1 MMEKL
6 TGKQPSLWKA
16 GDKEYVGGADSVEP
30 CLVAGNGV
38 SSVEEYCVNDRGK
51 HVPSKRL

>member
-1 MMEKL
+1 MEKL